1 MDEKSAALNALGV
14 MGMHVPKLFSTKL
27 KEVCEG
33 LEQLQ
38 GHFHENVKYHVVL
51 SYMQIGFGMMK
62 AAGKIDEDDKFN
74 WVKGDLV
81 NSQLPADVQQYF
93 DQIVFPYFF
102 TLLKQEDDKVVIERV
117 LENLREMSIDFG
129 PCIF

>member
-1 MDEKSAALNALGV
+1 
-14 MGMHVPKLFSTKL
+14 
-27 KEVCEG
+27 
-33 LEQLQ
+33 
-38 GHFHENVKYHVVL
+38 
-51 SYMQIGFGMMK
+51 MQIGFGMMK